1 MAHASDDHKDTPEV
15 DSSASMKERKNSRL
29 TPMPDYLMH
38 WWTPVLFAFILLVA
52 GCFLAS
58 IWRMPLRPVSWQKI
72 NPYWPP
78 SWPFN
83 YHWPSKDAMA
93 LCATIAGAGFAF
105 SAWQQRSHDNAVRD
119 NDRLDRERAAAQA
132 RAEHEEQRS
141 HEETRRLEQ
150 IERDEYW
157 KRREQIYQLLG
168 SENPGLRLG
177 AVALLAELADSAA
190 HSTLLNKNEKQQ
202 LQRHIINTLCL
213 QVRHEGLCNSS
224 EGTEEEHA
232 GMQKAIIEIISS
244 RIRKP
249 QRNSTVANWTKEL
262 IEITDSKIL
271 TPIRWKHITTEA
283 IFNFQGTTF
292 FESFVII
299 DSTIRWIEWDT
310 SRFLKSLII
319 KSITHQTIIGT
330 RTIPTQAKE
339 ALFTKVTFKL
349 PETLNRF
356 EMRMNP
362 TSIGYQISV
371 NSCTFIHRSCSCS
384 NAAKCTCTNSV
395 SQVPIVINFLKT
407 DKALSSHAKHG
418 TLQIKNCQTQDIT
431 VNSQSTD
438 PQILLQNNTISGQ
451 LNIKLGAIDTHRR
464 IDSIRYV
471 ISGLLTIRNNQIS
484 TNSTHYPIRLFT
496 FPNDDFSRFL
506 KFDNNTTF
514 IPSNPYYQ
522 YPLHIT
528 KVDEASC
535 SYHFKY
541 SIPQP
546 SGNAHVVS
554 WTDGDQTTP

>member
-1 MAHASDDHKDTPEV
+1 MVPAANEHKSANEPKDDTSTRGTFFGRQKFWKRCKQEEEEP
-15 DSSASMKERKNSRL
+15 ARL
-29 TPMPDYLMH
+29 TPMPACLMH
-38 WWTPVLFAFILLVA
+38 WWTPLAIAEGLLRWPLL
-52 GCFLAS
+52 LAVF
-58 IWRMPLRPVSWQKI
+58 WGGQP
-72 NPYWPP
+72 
-78 SWPFN
+78 
-83 YHWPSKDAMA
+83 HWPSSEAMK
-93 LCATIAGAGFAF
+93 LCVTIVGAGLAF
-105 SAWQQRSHDNAVRD
+105 SAWQQRSHDNAVKKD
-119 NDRLDRERAAAQA
+119 EQAQAQHELERERLENDKRRQDEQERYERERKA
-132 RAEHEEQRS
+132 HERN
-141 HEETRRLEQ
+141 RLEQ

-431 VNSQSTD
+431 GSSE
-438 PQILLQNNTISGQ
+438 LS
-451 LNIKLGAIDTHRR
+451 
-464 IDSIRYV
+464 
-471 ISGLLTIRNNQIS
+471 
-484 TNSTHYPIRLFT
+484 
-496 FPNDDFSRFL
+496 
-506 KFDNNTTF
+506 
-514 IPSNPYYQ
+514 
-522 YPLHIT
+522 
-528 KVDEASC
+528 
-535 SYHFKY
+535 
-541 SIPQP
+541 
-546 SGNAHVVS
+546 VV
-554 WTDGDQTTP
+554 GGV

>member
-1 MAHASDDHKDTPEV
+1 MVRANNDNTDSPEATSDTNKKKREPG
-15 DSSASMKERKNSRL
+15 RL
-29 TPMPDYLMH
+29 TPMPDWLMH
-38 WWTPVLFAFILLVA
+38 WWTPLLLAGILLAA

-58 IWRMPLRPVSWQKI
+58 IWRMPLRPVSWWKI
-72 NPYWPP
+72 NLYWPP
-78 SWPFN
+78 SWPFI

-119 NDRLDRERAAAQA
+119 DDKLDRERAAAQA
-132 RAEHEEQRS
+132 RAEREEQRGL
-141 HEETRRLEQ
+141 EETRRLEQ

-168 SENPGLRLG
+168 SKNPGLRLG

-202 LQRHIINTLCL
+202 LQRHIIDTLCL

-232 GMQKAIIEIISS
+232 GIQKAIIEIISS

-249 QRNSTVANWTKEL
+249 QGNSPLANWTKKR

-271 TPIRWKHITTEA
+271 IPIRWKLITTEA

-292 FESFVII
+292 LESFVII

-356 EMRMNP
+356 EMTMNP
-362 TSIGYQISV
+362 TPIGYQISV
-371 NSCTFIHRSCSCS
+371 DSCTFIHRSCSCS
-384 NAAKCTCTNSV
+384 NAAKCACANSA
-395 SQVPIVINFLKT
+395 SQVPIVINFSKI
-407 DKALSSHAKHG
+407 DKALSSYAKHG

-451 LNIKLGAIDTHRR
+451 LKIKLGAIDTHRR

-471 ISGLLTIRNNQIS
+471 ISGLLTIRDNQIS
-484 TNSTHYPIRLFT
+484 TNSTHCPIRLFT

-514 IPSNPYYQ
+514 IPSQPDYQ
-522 YPLHIT
+522 YPLHIA

-535 SYHFKY
+535 SYHFEY

-554 WTDGDQTTP
+554 WTDGNQSTT